1 MKTTLLISFLFCFNF
16 LLAQNIQF
24 PPAIVSAGGSSVETT
39 NSHLSKWRIGSINV
53 IQLNSNLKS
62 KTIPS
67 INEDGNVVNEDWSI
81 ICYPNPTSDY
91 LNIHFS
97 FESKKVLGVR
107 LSDITGHK
115 LIERKPQLISPE
127 EIIELDLTK
136 YAPAFYLVH
145 IWSEDNTLNHVLKI
159 SKK

>member
-1 MKTTLLISFLFCFNF
+1 MKTTLLISFLFLFNF

-62 KTIPS
+62 NTIQS
-67 INEDGNVVNEDWSI
+67 INENGKVVNEDRSI
-81 ICYPNPTSDY
+81 ICYPNPTSNY

-97 FESKKVLGVR
+97 FESNRILGIK
-107 LSDITGHK
+107 LSDITGQK
-115 LIERKPQLISPE
+115 LIERKSQLISSG
-127 EIIELDLTK
+127 EIIELDLRK
-136 YAPAFYLVH
+136 YAPAVYLVQ
-145 IWSEDNTLNHVLKI
+145 IWSEDNSLYRVIKI